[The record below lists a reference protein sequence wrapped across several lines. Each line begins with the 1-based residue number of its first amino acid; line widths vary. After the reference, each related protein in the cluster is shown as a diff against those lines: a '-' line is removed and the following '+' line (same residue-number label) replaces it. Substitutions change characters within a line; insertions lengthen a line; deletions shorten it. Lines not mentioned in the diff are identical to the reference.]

1 MEYFKI
7 TSVHR
12 DDLGSIG
19 FDTSNVNDDTMIELA
34 DKMKEAYLEQGFW
47 IDLPILA
54 EQLGIL
60 KLAK

>member
-7 TSVHR
+7 TSIHR
-12 DDLGSIG
+12 ADLDSIG
-19 FDTSNVNDDTMIELA
+19 FDISNVDDDTMIELA

-54 EQLGIL
+54 EQLGIP